1 LHSDYKTII
10 IMTKAEIVTNIAN
23 KTGIE
28 KDEVKKVVELFM
40 DEVKTSLETGEDVF
54 LRKFGSF
61 IVKKRA
67 AKVGRNISK
76 KEAVQIPAHAI
87 PAFKPAK
94 TFLGNVREKV
104 KVD

>member
-1 LHSDYKTII
+1 
-10 IMTKAEIVTNIAN
+10 MTKAEIVTNIAN

-40 DEVKTSLETGEDVF
+40 DEVRNSLETGEDVF

-76 KEAVQIPAHAI
+76 QESIQIPAHAI

-94 TFLGNVREKV
+94 TFLGNVKEKV